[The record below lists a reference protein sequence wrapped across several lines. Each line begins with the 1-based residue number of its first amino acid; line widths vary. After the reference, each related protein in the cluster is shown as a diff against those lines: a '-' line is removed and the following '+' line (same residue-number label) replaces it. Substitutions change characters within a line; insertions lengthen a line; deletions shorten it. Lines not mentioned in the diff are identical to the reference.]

1 MSSGSHPPAPED
13 VLGLLDGL
21 IPPGDESVAAVKTF
35 STAAD
40 HLFKD
45 KAFFH
50 AR

>member
-1 MSSGSHPPAPED
+1 MSSGSRPPAPPD

-21 IPPGDESVAAVKTF
+21 IPPGDESVTAVKNF
-35 STAAD
+35 SMTAD

-45 KAFFH
+45 KAYFY